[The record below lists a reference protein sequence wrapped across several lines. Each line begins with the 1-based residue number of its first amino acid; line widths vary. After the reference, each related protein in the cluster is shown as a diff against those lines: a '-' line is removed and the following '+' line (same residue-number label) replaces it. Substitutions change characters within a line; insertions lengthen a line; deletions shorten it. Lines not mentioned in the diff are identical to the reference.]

1 MLLGAPCNVMQ
12 VIFSPAF
19 RESSS
24 SPPFSCHSL
33 PSVYEDFKDG
43 SPFKGLGEK
52 HLNMWFR
59 ILYCALCSLDF
70 FSSLQ
75 FSHSVVSDSLQP
87 HGLQHARPPCP
98 SPTLLEFTQTH
109 VHWVSDAIQPSHPL
123 SSPSPPAFNP
133 SQHQSLFQWVSS
145 SHQVAKVLEL
155 QLQHQSFQRRYSGLI
170 SFRMDWLDLLAI
182 QGTLKSLLQH
192 QSSKASILW
201 HSAFFIVQLSH
212 PYMTVGKTIALTM
225 QTFVGKVM
233 FLLFNEL
240 SRLVITFLPRSKHL
254 LISWLQSPSEVI
266 LEPPK

>member
-1 MLLGAPCNVMQ
+1 MGPPCTTARGAAPAYQRSRWVQLFQRLSQAPYLMLLGAPCNVVQ

-109 VHWVSDAIQPSHPL
+109 VH
-123 SSPSPPAFNP
+123 
-133 SQHQSLFQWVSS
+133 
-145 SHQVAKVLEL
+145 
-155 QLQHQSFQRRYSGLI
+155 
-170 SFRMDWLDLLAI
+170 
-182 QGTLKSLLQH
+182 
-192 QSSKASILW
+192 
-201 HSAFFIVQLSH
+201 
-212 PYMTVGKTIALTM
+212 
-225 QTFVGKVM
+225 
-233 FLLFNEL
+233 
-240 SRLVITFLPRSKHL
+240 
-254 LISWLQSPSEVI
+254 
-266 LEPPK
+266 